1 MKRKYEQMS
10 DLQKAVRLKNHYI
23 IHIALY
29 AFMFNLLPAVFI
41 SANMEG
47 FNLYM
52 LLLGYPAVAYIA
64 SIIFALY
71 NRYKWLYIL
80 FPAVLFVPSAFI
92 YYNYTALIYMILYAA
107 TAALGMLVGIAFI
120 WIFTKKDDLS
130 VKKTKSMVSSSISKK
145 PKKKDD

>member
-1 MKRKYEQMS
+1 MKRKYEKMS
-10 DLQKAVRLKNHYI
+10 DLQKANRLKNHYI

-29 AFMFNLLPAVFI
+29 AFMFNLLPAAFI

-52 LLLGYPAVAYIA
+52 LLLGYPAVTYIA

-80 FPAVLFVPSAFI
+80 FPSVLFIPATFI
-92 YYNYTALIYMILYAA
+92 YYNYTALIYMVLYAA
-107 TAALGMLVGIAFI
+107 AAALGLLVGIAFL
-120 WIFTKKDDLS
+120 WIFTKKDDMS
-130 VKKTKSMVSSSISKK
+130 VKKTKNMTTSSISKK
-145 PKKKDD
+145 AKKKG